1 MEAEKQQEKQEKQ
14 EKQEVKL
21 VDVHIKDEN
30 IALNVMV
37 NFLTMSLAT
46 RSTVASANA
55 CLTVSRENCLKTNS
69 PISAPT
75 PSTII
80 SNTFIE
86 IFPL

>member
-37 NFLTMSLAT
+37 NFLTMAHKRGVFT
-46 RSTVASANA
+46 IEESAKIWECIQMFQKPQQAQQAQQAN
-55 CLTVSRENCLKTNS
+55 
-69 PISAPT
+69 
-75 PSTII
+75 
-80 SNTFIE
+80 
-86 IFPL
+86 